1 MTVDPNWVKA
11 VGVSAYYDKRGW
23 HAGLEIQMVEEYL
36 SRIPAVLV
44 PSIAR

>member
-23 HAGLEIQMVEEYL
+23 HAVEIQMVEEYL